1 MHSGR
6 SGIRFPLSAF
16 RFALVA
22 EVAGAVYAS
31 GRGLA
36 AFAISSL
43 KLLAFAPVSMSHAWQ
58 DCIGQVVVLDLVSP
72 FVCVGLLVE
81 VDRDCLL
88 LEDADLHDL
97 RDTATT
103 REAYV
108 LEVRRHGALPNRRR
122 IWVTIREVVSLSRLE
137 DVVD

>member
-1 MHSGR
+1 
-6 SGIRFPLSAF
+6 
-16 RFALVA
+16 
-22 EVAGAVYAS
+22 
-31 GRGLA
+31 
-36 AFAISSL
+36 
-43 KLLAFAPVSMSHAWQ
+43 MSHAWQ

-88 LEDADLHDL
+88 LEEADLHDL
-97 RDTATT
+97 RDTTTT

-108 LEVRRHGALPNRRR
+108 LDLRRHGTIANRRR
-122 IWVTIREVVSLSRLE
+122 VWVSIREVVSLSRLE